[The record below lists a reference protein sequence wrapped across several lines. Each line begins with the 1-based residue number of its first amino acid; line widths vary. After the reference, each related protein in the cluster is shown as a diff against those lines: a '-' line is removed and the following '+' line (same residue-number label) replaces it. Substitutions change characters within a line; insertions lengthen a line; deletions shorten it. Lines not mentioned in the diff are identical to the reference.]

1 MKNKM
6 LTSTPHCLP
15 EIDAQKKK
23 IADRLTVL
31 AGTMLERDELIAKYV
46 ALIAEKHKGR
56 HREDPPKGGH
66 QPNNKFISE
75 AARELKMLGRNEGGR
90 CALIARAL
98 RVAGICR
105 EAKDAAIQAGLA
117 YKHKALLEIADAP
130 LDQQVAKVQEIAN
143 RKRAPRSKKA
153 GMGTVTP
160 APTCGAADI
169 GPIPAMPTGRSPA
182 ASPMAAPRSKP
193 AISLPRSGA
202 ARNSSSPS
210 RPGCGRRGPTPSSKP
225 SSTKTPCGRRRAAAS

>member
-1 MKNKM
+1 MTNQV
-6 LTSTPHCLP
+6 LTGIHSCLP
-15 EIDAQKKK
+15 EIGAQKKE

-46 ALIAEKHKGR
+46 ALIAENHKGR

-98 RVAGICR
+98 RVASICR
-105 EAKDAAIQAGLA
+105 DAKDAAIQAGLA

-130 LDQQVAKVQEIAN
+130 PDQQVAKVQEIAN
-143 RKRAPRSKKA
+143 RKRARRSKKA

-160 APTCGAADI
+160 AAIANE
-169 GPIPAMPTGRSPA
+169 
-182 ASPMAAPRSKP
+182 AAPDIQ
-193 AISLPRSGA
+193 ALPPEQAGSTV
-202 ARNSSSPS
+202 PS
-210 RPGCGRRGPTPSSKP
+210 QGGSDLCRLQDCGDHHPRT
-225 SSTKTPCGRRRAAAS
+225 